1 MKKAVVAGF
10 LYASLASVALL
21 PRTTLAQ
28 SNLTADQLI
37 NALKP
42 TGVLDDTTR
51 GIRPLG
57 PSDMSVA
64 SDHPV
69 ASPGLIQHRPPTA
82 NLNVVFDSG
91 SAELTPQAITVLDH
105 LGQALT
111 SQQLASY
118 RFKIIGH
125 TDTMG
130 DAATNQT
137 LSEQRAQ
144 AVKDYL
150 DSKFGVPPG
159 RLDTMGDG
167 ESDLLV
173 PTPPQTP
180 ELRNRRVEIV
190 NIGQ

>member
-1 MKKAVVAGF
+1 MQKAVLAG
-10 LYASLASVALL
+10 LLCGSLAGVALL
-21 PRTTLAQ
+21 PRTALAQ
-28 SNLTADQLI
+28 SDPTADQLI

-42 TGVLDDTTR
+42 TGALDDTTR

-57 PSDMSVA
+57 PSDTSLA
-64 SDHPV
+64 SDHSV
-69 ASPGLIQHRPPTA
+69 ASPGLIQHSPPTA

-91 SAELTPQAITVLDH
+91 SAQLTPQAITVLDH

-111 SQQLASY
+111 SQQLDSY

-125 TDTMG
+125 TDTTG

-159 RLDTMGDG
+159 RLDTFGDG

-190 NIGQ
+190 NLGQ